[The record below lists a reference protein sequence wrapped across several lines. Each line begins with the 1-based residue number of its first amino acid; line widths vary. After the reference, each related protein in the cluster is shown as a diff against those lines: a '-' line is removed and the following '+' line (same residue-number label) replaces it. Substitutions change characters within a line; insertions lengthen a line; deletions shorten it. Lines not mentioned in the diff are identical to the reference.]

1 MSPEEPQGGQPASE
15 DEERSPVSEDEE
27 RSVGE
32 LVLDISERVSLLVR
46 EEIELAKAEVT
57 EKVSKIARG
66 AAAGAAAVLFVVLAF
81 AMIMH
86 SGAWLLNDLF
96 FENEV
101 WLGFLVEAVIWL
113 ILAAIAGLLAYRWA
127 QAGAPPIPEGAIE
140 EAKETREI
148 LGGGDG
154 A

>member
-1 MSPEEPQGGQPASE
+1 VSPEQPGGAPPAAE
-15 DEERSPVSEDEE
+15 DEDRAAIEDEE

-101 WLGFLVEAVIWL
+101 WLGFLVEAIIWL

-154 A
+154 E

>member
-1 MSPEEPQGGQPASE
+1 MSPEEQGGTPPAAGDE
-15 DEERSPVSEDEE
+15 DPAAIEDEE

-101 WLGFLVEAVIWL
+101 WLGFLVEAIIWL

-154 A
+154 E